1 VHSAE
6 QPLPRWD
13 CRWEKAIKTHTKPYW
28 IRLPSRLPPA
38 LLIWF
43 IGGRPLLASAKTGV
57 YLPIDADNY
66 CHGSA
71 HLLRSFTVC

>member
-1 VHSAE
+1 MSCGVQR
-6 QPLPRWD
+6 QPACWL

-43 IGGRPLLASAKTGV
+43 IGGRPLLASAHRF
-57 YLPIDADNY
+57 LSEQAPW
-66 CHGSA
+66 
-71 HLLRSFTVC
+71 